1 MIQQWGPEALA
12 HILQM
17 NSIGEI
23 LSWLCDRERLTSGK
37 PKVYSYAEVARL
49 LNYKSRSYIREVAE
63 KKAKPN
69 LQLVQRFAQYFK
81 LNAAWKKYFELLCKQ
96 EIDADSKL
104 EVEIVLQRQKLQKLA
119 AVLKTS
125 FEDSKSDFYIQSPL
139 VPIIYSALGSF
150 EVGASLKDIVQRTSL
165 AEAQIQPALDKL
177 IESGGV
183 VFQQGRYFAKNNQVL
198 IERCNDQD
206 VFINDLNWTIKNLQ
220 SRINSKNVQPDE
232 LLFLSTYSIADKNLA
247 TFKQKLAALL
257 TEFSTETE
265 SPDGNTVVNLSAFL
279 TLNK

>member
-177 IESGGV
+177 IESSGV

>member
-12 HILQM
+12 HILQLS
-17 NSIGEI
+17 SIGEI
-23 LSWLCDRERLTSGK
+23 LSWLCDRERVTLGK

-63 KKAKPN
+63 KKSKPN

-81 LNAAWKKYFELLCKQ
+81 LNTAWKKYFELLCKQ
-96 EIDADSKL
+96 EIDPDSKI
-104 EVEIVLQRQKLQKLA
+104 EVEILLQRQKLQKLL

-125 FEDSKSDFYIQSPL
+125 FEQTKTDFYIQSPL

-150 EVGASLKDIVQRTSL
+150 EIGASLKDIIQRTSL
-165 AEAQIQPALDKL
+165 AESQIQPALDKL

-220 SRINSKNVQPDE
+220 SRISAKNIQSDE
-232 LLFLSTYSIADKNLA
+232 LLFLSTYSIADKNLS